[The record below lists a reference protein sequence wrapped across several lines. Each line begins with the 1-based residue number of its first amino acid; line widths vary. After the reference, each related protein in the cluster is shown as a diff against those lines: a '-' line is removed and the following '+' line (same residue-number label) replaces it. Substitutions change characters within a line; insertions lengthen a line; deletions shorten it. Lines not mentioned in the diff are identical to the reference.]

1 MTHLASSLV
10 VGSALLAAASLGTP
24 MAAAASHRAITQAP
38 TQQVNAAYA
47 QYRRYG
53 YARPRARYY
62 RRGYNRGGAL
72 AAGAALGFLAVPPRL
87 PPLQGI
93 TAAPMAASRPG
104 YGGYAAPGYG
114 GYAAPGYGGYAAP
127 GYGGYAAPGYG
138 GPGCDPYY
146 GC

>member
-72 AAGAALGFLAVPPRL
+72 AAGAALGILGGAAAAA
-87 PPLQGI
+87 
-93 TAAPMAASRPG
+93 AAPRYYGSP

>member
-1 MTHLASSLV
+1 MAQLAGSLV
-10 VGSALLAAASLGTP
+10 VGCALLAAASLGTP
-24 MAAAASHRAITQAP
+24 MAAAASHRAITQEP
-38 TQQVNAAYA
+38 THQVNAEYA

-72 AAGAALGFLAVPPRL
+72 AAGAALGILGGAAAAA
-87 PPLQGI
+87 
-93 TAAPMAASRPG
+93 AAPRY
-104 YGGYAAPGYG
+104 YGSPYGAYTAPGYG

-127 GYGGYAAPGYG
+127 GYGA
-138 GPGCDPYY
+138 PGCDPYY

>member
-1 MTHLASSLV
+1 MRLHFVFQRSSPMTHLAGSLV

-24 MAAAASHRAITQAP
+24 MAAAASHRAITQEP
-38 TQQVNAAYA
+38 THQVNAEYT

-72 AAGAALGFLAVPPRL
+72 AAGAALGILGGAAAAA
-87 PPLQGI
+87 
-93 TAAPMAASRPG
+93 AAPTYYGAPYG
-104 YGGYAAPGYG
+104 YGYAAPAYGY
-114 GYAAPGYGGYAAP
+114 GYAAPAYGYGAR
-127 GYGGYAAPGYG
+127 
-138 GPGCDPYY
+138 GCDPYY

>member
-1 MTHLASSLV
+1 MTHLAGSLV

-24 MAAAASHRAITQAP
+24 MAAAASHRAITQEP
-38 TQQVNAAYA
+38 THQVNAEYA

-72 AAGAALGFLAVPPRL
+72 AAGAALGILGGAAAAA
-87 PPLQGI
+87 
-93 TAAPMAASRPG
+93 AAPRYYGSP

-114 GYAAPGYGGYAAP
+114 GYAAPGYGAS
-127 GYGGYAAPGYG
+127 
-138 GPGCDPYY
+138 GCDPYY

>member
-38 TQQVNAAYA
+38 TRQVNAEYA

-72 AAGAALGFLAVPPRL
+72 AAGAALGILGGAAAAA
-87 PPLQGI
+87 
-93 TAAPMAASRPG
+93 AAPRY
-104 YGGYAAPGYG
+104 YGSPYGAYTAPGYG
-114 GYAAPGYGGYAAP
+114 GYAAPGYGAS
-127 GYGGYAAPGYG
+127 
-138 GPGCDPYY
+138 GCDPYY